1 MFVLVGIVYPR
12 GFCFLSKKKWELV
25 IGAKNWELG
34 NLFQTIERISVRVI
48 IINHWTLMI
57 IKLKF

>member
-12 GFCFLSKKKWELV
+12 SSRVLFFEQKKKWELV

-34 NLFQTIERISVRVI
+34 NLFQTIERISVKSY
-48 IINHWTLMI
+48 NH
-57 IKLKF
+57 